1 MPGEDGPPVPTDI
14 PSLEAALVTMTAEI
28 TAAVEACGRE
38 QDLADLQVSLTGK
51 KGRLTAILKNLGK
64 LPAEMRPAAGKI
76 VNETRDRL
84 LRSIDERRKRI
95 ERDALLAR
103 LSGERTDVTLPP
115 FGDRPGRLHPLTKVL
130 QEIVHIFACMGFDI
144 AEGPEVETDWHN
156 FEALGIP
163 RNHPARQQQATF
175 FIKDRP
181 DLVLRTHTSPVQIR
195 RFLAGPPPIK
205 IVAPG
210 FVYRHDDDPTHSPMF
225 LQIEGLMV
233 DEKTSFSDLKGVLQA
248 FLSAFFGPSTRV
260 RFRASFFQF
269 TEPSGEVDVA
279 CVECGGRG
287 DPGCRVCK
295 GTGWL
300 EVLGC
305 GEVDPVVLAHVGV
318 DSERY
323 QGFAFGM
330 GIDRMTMLKYGIDS
344 IQHLYRNDMRFLRQ
358 F

>member
-1 MPGEDGPPVPTDI
+1 MPGEEDPKVPVDI
-14 PSLEAALVTMTAEI
+14 RSLESALSALAADFLASI
-28 TAAVEACGRE
+28 EASPDE
-38 QDLADLQVSLTGK
+38 QDLADLQVALSGK
-51 KGRLTAILKNLGK
+51 KGKLTALLKNLGRMA
-64 LPAEMRPAAGKI
+64 PEIRPAAGKL
-76 VNETRDRL
+76 VNDTRDRL
-84 LRSIDERRKRI
+84 LGSIDTRRRLLERRALEQRLAA
-95 ERDALLAR
+95 ERK
-103 LSGERTDVTLPP
+103 DVTLSP
-115 FGDRPGRLHPLTKVL
+115 FGDPPGRLHPLTRVMAD
-130 QEIVHIFACMGFDI
+130 IVHVFTCMGFDL

-163 RNHPARQQQATF
+163 RNHPARQQQATIF
-175 FIKDRP
+175 VKDRQ

-195 RFLAGPPPIK
+195 RFLAGPPPIR

-225 LQIEGLMV
+225 LQIEGLVV
-233 DEKTSFSDLKGVLQA
+233 DEMTSFSDLKGVLEL
-248 FLSAFFGPSTRV
+248 FLRSFFGPGTRM

-287 DPGCRVCK
+287 DPGCRVCR
-295 GTGWL
+295 GSGWL

-305 GEVDPVVLAHVGV
+305 GEVDPVVLASVGV

-330 GIDRMTMLKYGIDS
+330 GIDRMTMLRYGIDS

-358 F
+358 I